1 MSLWGTILCSAGPS
15 LAREGIVYP
24 GKGVDD
30 VRIGY
35 PQPKNISPLLEVR
48 SGGTSPEKTVERIKI
63 SSSAFVLA
71 VSLLRIKNSK
81 MADVLRFYGKGET
94 DVKSDKILIKY
105 PSQGIDFE
113 INRAS
118 ERVDSVTIYQPVLAK
133 FSIKQYRDQLQRK

>member
-1 MSLWGTILCSAGPS
+1 
-15 LAREGIVYP
+15 
-24 GKGVDD
+24 
-30 VRIGY
+30 
-35 PQPKNISPLLEVR
+35 
-48 SGGTSPEKTVERIKI
+48 
-63 SSSAFVLA
+63 
-71 VSLLRIKNSK
+71 

-118 ERVDSVTIYQPVLAK
+118 ERVDSVTIYQPVLPK